1 MYHRP
6 PTIGEYLLRK
16 LQSYD
21 IEHIFGIPGDY
32 VLRFYNLIEQSSI
45 QHIGMTRED
54 AAGYA
59 ADAYARTRGMGAA
72 CVTYC
77 VGGLSMV
84 NAVAGCLCREI
95 PCCCH

>member
-32 VLRFYNLIEQSSI
+32 VLRFYNLIEQSPI

-59 ADAYARTRGMGAA
+59 ADAYARTRGMGA
-72 CVTYC
+72 VVHYLLRRWIIN
-77 VGGLSMV
+77 GERRRR
-84 NAVAGCLCREI
+84 CLCRKI
-95 PCCCH
+95 TCCCD